1 MEVYTKTLLC
11 DARHAD
17 TIIFR
22 KHKHHRRWKH
32 RHYYKEITMIQTVAI
47 TTAPPKIAALLFPSG
62 STERAQIL
70 RGLAENNTRLRE
82 EQDSGRR
89 LWLQICVKYYVCR
102 ENSRKEIQRAAV
114 TEIRGIRSSHRP
126 AGFSMVTEFYK
137 AMGCPSQR
145 LRSAA

>member
-1 MEVYTKTLLC
+1 
-11 DARHAD
+11 
-17 TIIFR
+17 
-22 KHKHHRRWKH
+22 
-32 RHYYKEITMIQTVAI
+32 MIQTVAI

-70 RGLAENNTRLRE
+70 RCLAENNTRLRE

-89 LWLQICVKYYVCR
+89 LWLQIGVKYYVCR
-102 ENSRKEIQRAAV
+102 ENSHKEIQRAAV